1 MSKRSHSYRKEIKK
15 TKKGALHYPTGY
27 SKLQRAVYKFHG
39 NWPPAR
45 AEDAW

>member
-1 MSKRSHSYRKEIKK
+1 MSKRSDSYRASIKK
-15 TKKGALHYPTGY
+15 TKKGAMHRPSGY
-27 SKLQRAVYKFHG
+27 SKLQRAVYKFKD